1 MQEFQTFIYVDVK
14 MKALAFPSFDEEITR
29 LDHFYLKIIMVGRC
43 EVLSFILKIIFTM
56 SHRQAKPTW
65 NVDSA

>member
-1 MQEFQTFIYVDVK
+1 

-29 LDHFYLKIIMVGRC
+29 LDHFYLKIIMVGRY

-56 SHRQAKPTW
+56 SHGQAKPTW